1 LYWDEASQ
9 VPYVYA
15 PSIEGG
21 WFSTFENKQSLGKKI
36 DLILEKGLGGMMFWE
51 ADADIRDKTSPD
63 YLTGYAA
70 SRLL

>member
-1 LYWDEASQ
+1 
-9 VPYVYA
+9 
-15 PSIEGG
+15 
-21 WFSTFENKQSLGKKI
+21 
-36 DLILEKGLGGMMFWE
+36 MMFWE